1 MTLSP
6 SSALDRDEGEVGEL
20 QLAGELGEL
29 GADLVEALLAP
40 VDEVHLVHAHGEVA
54 DAQERRD
61 HCVAP
66 ALLDEALAG
75 VDQHEGEVGR
85 GGTGHHV
92 PGVLGVARGVG
103 DDELAARRRE
113 VAVRHIDRDAL
124 LALGPQA
131 VGEQRQVR
139 VLEALVAARAL
150 DGLELVLEDVLAL
163 VEQAADEGALAVVD
177 RTGGGE
183 PEQLHQKYPSFLR
196 SSMAASVNLSSA
208 RVAPRSVTREAATS
222 VITSSIVIAALSTAP
237 VQLASPTVR

>member
-1 MTLSP
+1 MNVRSVN
-6 SSALDRDEGEVGEL
+6 SSLRANSVNSARISSKRSWL
-20 QLAGELGEL
+20 QSTRSILFTHTARWLTRRS
-29 GADLVEALLAP
+29 
-40 VDEVHLVHAHGEVA
+40 
-54 DAQERRD
+54 DAITAWRRL
-61 HCVAP
+61 CSTQ
-66 ALLDEALAG
+66 ALAG

-85 GGTGHHV
+85 RGTGHHV
-92 PGVLGVARGVG
+92 PRVLDVARGVG

-113 VAVRHIDRDAL
+113 VAVRHVDRDAL

-131 VGEQRQVR
+131 VGEQRQVG